1 MMDMEVE
8 ELLEKRDTFYEINK
22 NHLNELW
29 DNATSKSLI
38 YVSIVFLVYAVL
50 MSLTILHETYQV
62 TIRKDTF
69 LLCTLYTYYL
79 LLLRTMETSREII
92 C

>member
-1 MMDMEVE
+1 MMDVDVDDI
-8 ELLEKRDTFYEINK
+8 EKRDTFYEINK

-38 YVSIVFLVYAVL
+38 YVSIVFLVYIVL

-69 LLCTLYTYYL
+69 LVTCICRYLYT
-79 LLLRTMETSREII
+79 
-92 C
+92 